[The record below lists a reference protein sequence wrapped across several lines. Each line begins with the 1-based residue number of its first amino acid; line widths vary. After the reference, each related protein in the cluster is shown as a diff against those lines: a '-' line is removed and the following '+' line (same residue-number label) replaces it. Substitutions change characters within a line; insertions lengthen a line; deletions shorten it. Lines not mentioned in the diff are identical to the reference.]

1 MELSRKNNGSHFSA
15 AKIKKRSHSTSRMVT
30 FFLLLALFVSSFCY
44 TLKVT
49 IFSANQVSQTL
60 TQDKYVKQLHSSLN
74 DYLASLAKQ
83 YSIPT
88 ALTQNLLTN
97 SQVKSDLKT
106 AVENAYADKTAI
118 FDTSTIQSQVKTNL
132 DAKAQSI
139 GLSTN
144 NLIYQT
150 AQSTLLSGLNGSLD
164 QALNSQTLQ
173 QKVQQLNSAHKINS
187 LILLVALGFSL
198 LLLVLLIVIER
209 NLFGW
214 LHYLGVA
221 AVYTAILLL
230 AVSFLLK
237 QIVANLNFAQLSG
250 QASIDLNDLAN
261 SITQLVVNQ
270 ANHLMIVWLVIAV
283 VGITV
288 GFLRQR

>member
-139 GLSTN
+139 GLSTD

-198 LLLVLLIVIER
+198 LLLVLLIVVER

-221 AVYTAILLL
+221 AAYTAILLL

-237 QIVANLNFAQLSG
+237 QIVANLDFAQLSG

-261 SITQLVVNQ
+261 SITQLVVSQTNQ
-270 ANHLMIVWLVIAV
+270 LMIVWLVVAV
-283 VGITV
+283 AGITV
-288 GFLRQR
+288 GFLRR

>member
-139 GLSTN
+139 GLSTD

-198 LLLVLLIVIER
+198 LLLVLLIVVER

-221 AVYTAILLL
+221 AAYTAILLL

-237 QIVANLNFAQLSG
+237 QIVANLDFAQLSG

-261 SITQLVVNQ
+261 SITQLVVSQ
-270 ANHLMIVWLVIAV
+270 ANQLMIVWLVVAV
-283 VGITV
+283 AGITV
-288 GFLRQR
+288 GFLRRR

>member
-139 GLSTN
+139 GLSTD

-198 LLLVLLIVIER
+198 LLLVLLIVVER

-221 AVYTAILLL
+221 AAYTAILLL

-237 QIVANLNFAQLSG
+237 QIVANLDFAQLSG

-261 SITQLVVNQ
+261 SITQLVVSQ
-270 ANHLMIVWLVIAV
+270 ANQLMIVWLVVAV
-283 VGITV
+283 AGITV
-288 GFLRQR
+288 GFLRR

>member
-118 FDTSTIQSQVKTNL
+118 FDTNTIQSQVKTNL

-139 GLSTN
+139 GLSTD

-198 LLLVLLIVIER
+198 LLLVLLIVVER

-221 AVYTAILLL
+221 AAYTAILLL

-237 QIVANLNFAQLSG
+237 QIVANLDFAQLSG

-261 SITQLVVNQ
+261 SITQLVVSQ
-270 ANHLMIVWLVIAV
+270 ANQLMIVWLVVAV
-283 VGITV
+283 AGITV
-288 GFLRQR
+288 GFLRRR